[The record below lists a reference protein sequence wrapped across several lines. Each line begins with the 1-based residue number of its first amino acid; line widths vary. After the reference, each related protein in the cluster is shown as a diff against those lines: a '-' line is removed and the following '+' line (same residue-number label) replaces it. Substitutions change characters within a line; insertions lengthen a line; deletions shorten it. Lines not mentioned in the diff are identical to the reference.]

1 MKWMTESTAP
11 DLTARGR
18 QLRADLG
25 PKLRRFY
32 EPTMWEPVPS
42 SFLRLIDALQ
52 YPDERPKG
60 ARATK
65 AEDASAAQA
74 TAQAS

>member
-1 MKWMTESTAP
+1 MKWMTQSTAP

-32 EPTMWEPVPS
+32 EPLMWEPVPS

-52 YPDERPKG
+52 YPDERPKAVCAKQ
-60 ARATK
+60 AR
-65 AEDASAAQA
+65 DAPAPEAAA
-74 TAQAS
+74 

>member
-32 EPTMWEPVPS
+32 EPIMWEPVPS

-52 YPDERPKG
+52 YADERPK
-60 ARATK
+60 AVCPK
-65 AEDASAAQA
+65 
-74 TAQAS
+74 QASEAPPPPIAA